1 MKSVNWI
8 GLVVALV
15 AGQIFGIV
23 WYGNLF
29 SAAWAKAMG
38 LTEADFV
45 GQEWRMALGVVNMLL
60 ILLAL
65 DFAMRRLGTRGWLP
79 GAKLGLFVGLFFGA
93 TVSALNYIYAAGPLV
108 LLLIDGGY
116 QVVSYALLGALLG
129 GLRRAPKA
137 E

>member
-1 MKSVNWI
+1 MKSANWI
-8 GLVVALV
+8 GLVAALI
-15 AGQIFGIV
+15 AGQILGVV

-29 SAAWAKAMG
+29 STVWAQAMG

-45 GQEWRMALGVVNMLL
+45 GQEWRMTLGVVNMVL

-65 DFAMRRLGTRGWLP
+65 DFAMGRLGTRGWLA
-79 GAKLGLFVGLFFGA
+79 GAKLGLFIGLFFGA

-116 QVVSYALLGALLG
+116 QVVSYTLLGALVS